1 MELAYRK
8 TAREYYTDSLF
19 GNLLTA
25 VFKKYQG
32 QNGVKGNAQI
42 RVTSGAEAERLQN
55 YFGNRLSRLIHPGTV
70 VEVPLK
76 VFAEELQL
84 GYNLSI
90 PDLYELLYNQT
101 LLTKLEQRQLMEE
114 AWNRLFEQVRL
125 QLKEDVGFDLNDENF
140 RNVSFNWFERL
151 QTGQVPGYRVLKNV
165 LNKGEK
171 AGEVLFLCMKGL
183 WYLLV
188 GMEAMLKELNISVNK
203 VRIPVFAAFVT
214 KDKDPDPHGFDWKE
228 SAGRLLWYALYNID
242 QQRVRA
248 GQESTSENM
257 IVPEYMQKRQVYRNF
272 GLMDDNLSSFSH
284 VFAPYFV
291 SGTSPRTLNLGEIQ
305 TYGKFPAYLA
315 LYAFENPAVFSHIV
329 DELVYFLDRSGLTL
343 EQIPEKFPALVCTS
357 GQPRS
362 AALAFITECLK
373 ANPACPVRY
382 SGDLDLPGVQMM
394 WGMQKQFTVNFEALR
409 MDVRNYRNHSDLP
422 HLLLSLQDKKVL
434 EKEQDNLAKVMVE
447 LGIKVYQE
455 ELVQDLTEDVLEVI
469 RQEVE
474 KG

>member
-8 TAREYYTDSLF
+8 TAREYYTDPPL

-32 QNGVKGNAQI
+32 QNGVRGNAKI
-42 RVTSGAEAERLQN
+42 RVTSGAESERLQN
-55 YFGNRLSRLIHPGTV
+55 YFGNRLSRLIQPGTV

-84 GYNLSI
+84 GDNLSI
-90 PDLYELLYNQT
+90 PDLYEVLYNQP
-101 LLTKLEQRQLMEE
+101 LLTKLEQRQLKEE
-114 AWNRLFEQVRL
+114 AWNRLFEQVSR
-125 QLKEDVGFDLNDENF
+125 QLKQDAGFDLNDTNF
-140 RNVSFNWFERL
+140 RNESFNWLERL
-151 QTGQVPGYRVLKNV
+151 QAGQVPGYRVLKNA

-171 AGEVLFLCMKGL
+171 ADEALFHCMKGL
-183 WYLLV
+183 WHLLV

-203 VRIPVFAAFVT
+203 VRIPVFATFVT
-214 KDKDPDPHGFDWKE
+214 KDKDPHGFDWKE
-228 SAGRLLWYALYNID
+228 SAGRLLWYALYDID

-248 GQESTSENM
+248 AQESTSENM
-257 IVPEYMQKRQVYRNF
+257 IVPEYMQKRQIYRNF
-272 GLMDDNLSSFSH
+272 GLMDDDLSSFSH

-305 TYGKFPAYLA
+305 TYGKFPAYSA

-329 DELVYFLDRSGLTL
+329 DELVFFLDRSGLSL
-343 EQIPEKFPALVCTS
+343 EQIPGKFPALVCAS

-373 ANPACPVRY
+373 ANPSCPVRY
-382 SGDLDLPGVQMM
+382 SGDMDLPGVQMM

-409 MDVRNYRNHSDLP
+409 MDVKDYRNHSDLP
-422 HLLLSLQDKKVL
+422 HLLLSFQDKKVL
-434 EKEQDNLAKVMVE
+434 EKERDNLAKVMVE